1 MTPQPAAPL
10 LPRHNRI
17 LGRVTRM
24 VTKPWHPYPVG
35 LPFGLGFWIVG
46 LFVATWV
53 LALVIWRGCRI
64 EERWSRLVDG
74 LTE

>member
-1 MTPQPAAPL
+1 LLYTLAITRLTGHIVTPQPAAPL

-24 VTKPWHPYPVG
+24 VTKPWHLYPVG

-46 LFVATWV
+46 LFVAT
-53 LALVIWRGCRI
+53 
-64 EERWSRLVDG
+64 
-74 LTE
+74 

>member
-1 MTPQPAAPL
+1 VTPQPAAPL

-24 VTKPWHPYPVG
+24 VTKPWHLYPVG

-46 LFVATWV
+46 LFVAT
-53 LALVIWRGCRI
+53 
-64 EERWSRLVDG
+64 
-74 LTE
+74 